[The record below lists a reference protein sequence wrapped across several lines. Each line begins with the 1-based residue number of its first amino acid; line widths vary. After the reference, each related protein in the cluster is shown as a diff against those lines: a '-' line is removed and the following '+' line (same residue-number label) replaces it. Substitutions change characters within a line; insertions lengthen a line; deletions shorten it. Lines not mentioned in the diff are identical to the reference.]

1 MGVAPGAKLWAIKVC
16 DVNGNCPLSS
26 QIKGL
31 QYVNEHADEIDI
43 VNLSIENPPSEKLD
57 KTINESLSKGLIY
70 VVAAGNS
77 NINTSLTSP
86 ARIPGVI
93 TVSAISDSDGECGG
107 RGNSTI
113 GGPDDYAASFS
124 NYGNGIDFAAPG
136 VNVFSTY
143 KDQGYA
149 FDSGT
154 SMAAPVVAGQ
164 AAFYKSIK
172 PNATSEEVIST
183 LLNSSITYTTPCA
196 GVNYGHFQ
204 DTQNYHKE
212 PLIYT
217 LRIPHASAITTLR

>member
-1 MGVAPGAKLWAIKVC
+1 M
-16 DVNGNCPLSS
+16 
-26 QIKGL
+26 
-31 QYVNEHADEIDI
+31 
-43 VNLSIENPPSEKLD
+43 D
-57 KTINESLSKGLIY
+57 KAINESLSKGLIY

-77 NINTSLTSP
+77 NINSSLTSP

-93 TVSAISDSDGECGG
+93 AVSAISDSDGECGG

-113 GGPDDYAASFS
+113 GGPDDFAASFS
-124 NYGNGIDFAAPG
+124 NYGNSVDFAAPG
-136 VNVFSTY
+136 VNIFSTY

-164 AAFYKSIK
+164 AALYKSIK

-183 LLNSSITYTTPCA
+183 LLNSSVPYSTPCE

-204 DTQNYHKE
+204 DAQNYHKE

-217 LRIPHASAITTLR
+217 LRIPKVGAHHYFRPSISAIF